1 MAAFIA
7 AAAARTTVWASVIE
21 HGASLVQLLPVPL
34 GDT

>member
-1 MAAFIA
+1 MAVVIA
-7 AAAARTTVWASVIE
+7 AAALRTTACASVIA